1 MAKKKNR
8 HFSRSQYREI
18 IPFQL
23 ASLLAL
29 MLTRDHSILYYL
41 AIFLLSI
48 SLLFNSLYVLR
59 KI

>member
-8 HFSRSQYREI
+8 YFSRSQYREL

>member
-1 MAKKKNR
+1 MVKKKNR
-8 HFSRSQYREI
+8 YFSRSQYREI

>member
-1 MAKKKNR
+1 MVKKKNR

-18 IPFQL
+18 ILFQL

-29 MLTRDHSILYYL
+29 MLIRDHSILYYL